1 MLNMEKTDSSNR
13 LYRTLLIMEASLHRN
28 LVRFLQ
34 SPLYV
39 NGRQPLLLCEG
50 MLEFV
55 SAGSAGFS
63 KEKIWKKVAGRAIY
77 NDTLFRKYCSETL
90 KLVHLFLAHESLS
103 NSKINTDFEVLDF
116 AIEHKIEPV
125 MQSAV
130 ASIREELNDN
140 FKSARH
146 YFNSYRFEKQYYT
159 MMDFGVKVDQRA
171 NLTEISTNLDVFY
184 WIEKLKLASAAI
196 SQKKTFNYSYD
207 TGDIEPILAQLR
219 EYPLDSHPAL
229 ALEYYAFLTVYKEDE
244 PENYY
249 NLKKGLDQFG
259 DLLPPKDALDLMDA
273 ALHFCTGKINQ
284 GDQTFIRE
292 YFELFDNGLRKGIF
306 IVKGELA
313 VWRFNNMVAA
323 ALRLG
328 KADWAEDFIQS
339 NYRHLPEEARENTRT
354 FNLARVYRY
363 QKRYGSVLELLR
375 NVEYADIGYNL
386 ISKAVLLITYYELGE
401 WETLGSF
408 TVSFRAFLNRQRNI
422 PVQRREGYLNL
433 IRFTRKLMKIEKKDT
448 ISAEKLRED
457 IIQNRTTTVNQDWLI
472 EKLNEKAR

>member
-1 MLNMEKTDSSNR
+1 
-13 LYRTLLIMEASLHRN
+13 
-28 LVRFLQ
+28 
-34 SPLYV
+34 
-39 NGRQPLLLCEG
+39 
-50 MLEFV
+50 
-55 SAGSAGFS
+55 
-63 KEKIWKKVAGRAIY
+63 
-77 NDTLFRKYCSETL
+77 
-90 KLVHLFLAHESLS
+90 
-103 NSKINTDFEVLDF
+103 
-116 AIEHKIEPV
+116 
-125 MQSAV
+125 
-130 ASIREELNDN
+130 
-140 FKSARH
+140 
-146 YFNSYRFEKQYYT
+146 
-159 MMDFGVKVDQRA
+159 
-171 NLTEISTNLDVFY
+171 
-184 WIEKLKLASAAI
+184 
-196 SQKKTFNYSYD
+196 
-207 TGDIEPILAQLR
+207 
-219 EYPLDSHPAL
+219 
-229 ALEYYAFLTVYKEDE
+229 
-244 PENYY
+244 
-249 NLKKGLDQFG
+249 
-259 DLLPPKDALDLMDA
+259 MDA

-306 IVKGELA
+306 IVQGELA

-363 QKRYGSVLELLR
+363 QKRYGNVLELLR